1 MTAIPDRIRMIPLTV
16 INAARPWRL
25 MNAARA
31 WRFINAARTWR
42 FSACAALFAIS
53 SAVASTAAAQPPAGT
68 TTLVYEFS
76 RSGLKLAEMTDT
88 LKVEGPRYELTS
100 NATGVGVVAL
110 LARGQ
115 SIRRESRGAI
125 GPTGLVPQSFTEQ
138 RGDNYKLTAEF
149 DWPAHEVVM
158 TNAQGERSRDPIPAN
173 AQDRLSFPYQIAF
186 AHGTPPPE
194 FSVAVADGRHVTRYA
209 FRLVGTETVSTG
221 LGELKALHYTKVLE
235 GDDTAFDIWLGVEQ
249 QLLPI
254 RVTYA
259 DKGGARFEQYLRAIN
274 PARS

>member
-1 MTAIPDRIRMIPLTV
+1 MFV
-16 INAARPWRL
+16 
-25 MNAARA
+25 
-31 WRFINAARTWR
+31 
-42 FSACAALFAIS
+42 
-53 SAVASTAAAQPPAGT
+53 AVSTLAAAQPPTGT

-88 LKVEGPRYELTS
+88 LKVDGSEYELTS
-100 NATGVGVVAL
+100 NATGVGIVAL

-125 GPTGLVPQSFTEQ
+125 GATGLAPKSFTEQ
-138 RGDNYKLTAEF
+138 RGDNYRLSAEF
-149 DWPAHEVVM
+149 DWPARQVLL
-158 TNAQGERSRDPIPAN
+158 TNAQGERSREQVPPT
-173 AQDRLSFPYQIAF
+173 AQDRLSFAYLIAF
-186 AHGTPPPE
+186 VRGAPPAE
-194 FSVAVADGRHVTRYA
+194 FQVAVADGRHVTQYA

-221 LGELKALHYTKVLE
+221 LGELKALHYTKILT
-235 GDDTAFDIWLGVEQ
+235 GDDTAFDIWLGVDN